1 MKKAIWIALISG
13 SALAACTTPGTMTAS
28 AKQPL
33 TIEQRIEQEHT
44 RFDQLI
50 EFHQGRVER
59 DPQGAIGFALL
70 AETYLD
76 KARTFDN
83 DEAAI
88 EAEKASRM
96 SLEVRRKNN
105 TRASNLLTKSLLA
118 QHRFEDAYASA
129 ADSRLIDPNDFG
141 AVRLQA
147 EVCLELGKY
156 DEFQK
161 HLPSLNDHLDDPS
174 ALSVLTR
181 WAEISGHPDQ
191 AIGFAE
197 MAVQRVDALRKS
209 SPNVVASF
217 ETSLGA
223 TLMKNGDFKEA
234 IGAFQTAYDLNPM
247 DYRAM
252 AGMTRT
258 LAHMKKPEEVIAW
271 GEKCRDLA
279 KLTDVTGLVAMAYT
293 ELGNKSRAEEL
304 FQEMDKD
311 NRIDP
316 SQFASHSH
324 AADGTHRVV
333 EARHTHNRLY
343 ASAMADAG
351 RNVAIA
357 HHVAEGDLESRKD
370 IYAYDCFAWA
380 TYRYW
385 ELASPQQNPE
395 GDGLLIE
402 AKAAM
407 KKAMATGCKD
417 VTLLEHAKQIESAQP
432 RFNSG
437 S

>member
-1 MKKAIWIALISG
+1 MKKSIWIALLSG
-13 SALAACTTPGTMTAS
+13 SALAACTAPTTITAS

-33 TIEQRIEQEHT
+33 PIEQRIQREHQRLEQS
-44 RFDQLI
+44 I
-50 EFHQGRVER
+50 EFHKGRVQR
-59 DPQGAIGFALL
+59 DPKGAIGFALL

-76 KARTFDN
+76 KARTFD
-83 DEAAI
+83 DDQAAI
-88 EAEKASRM
+88 EAERAARK

-118 QHRFEDAYASA
+118 QHRFADAYLSA
-129 ADSRLIDPNDFG
+129 ADSRSIDPNDFG

-147 EVCLELGKY
+147 EVYLELGKY
-156 DEFQK
+156 EEFQR
-161 HLPSLNDHLDDPS
+161 HLPLLNDHVDDPS
-174 ALSVLTR
+174 TLSVLSR

-191 AIGFAE
+191 AIGFAKK
-197 MAVQRVDALRKS
+197 AVKRVEGLRKS

-217 ETSLGA
+217 ETSLGT
-223 TLMKNGDFKEA
+223 TLMKHGNYKEA
-234 IGAFQTAYDLNPM
+234 LEAFESAYNLNPM

-258 LAHMKKPEEVIAW
+258 LAQINRPNDVIKW

-293 ELGNKSRAEEL
+293 ELGNNSKAEEL
-304 FQEMDKD
+304 FKEMDREND
-311 NRIDP
+311 IDP
-316 SQFASHSH
+316 SNFVNHTH
-324 AADGTHRVV
+324 AADGSHQVV

-343 ASAMADAG
+343 ASVMADAG
-351 RNVAIA
+351 RNLAIA
-357 HHVAEGDLESRKD
+357 HHVAEGDLDSRKD

-380 TYRYW
+380 TFRYW
-385 ELASPQQNPE
+385 EMATPEQNPE
-395 GDGLLIE
+395 GDGLLVE

-417 VTLLEHAKQIESAQP
+417 IILMKHAQRIESAKRKCQ
-432 RFNSG
+432 SG
-437 S
+437 T